1 MTTGA
6 ALVVVLV
13 AMAGMN
19 VWVHV
24 GPSRVH
30 PFTGPLAAAAL
41 LLVARLAGL
50 SWTQLG
56 LGRHFVVRGVVYGAV
71 AAGAVALVY
80 LVAVALP
87 ATRGAFRDTRYQV
100 GPGAALFMSLVTI
113 PLATVVFEEI
123 AFRSVLWGLLVA
135 QSGVTVATTTSAA
148 LFGLWHVLPAL
159 KLTRTNTA
167 VAGDGDPAG
176 SRVLLAV
183 VGTVVFTTLAGV
195 IFAELRRRSGSVL
208 APMGL
213 HWATNG
219 LGVLASARV
228 WAISSRPRHRPAPP
242 HPSEPA

>member
-135 QSGVTVATTTSAA
+135 QSGVTVATTTSAV

-176 SRVLLAV
+176 SRLLLAV